1 MKISDIRIDYSLKS
15 LDLSDVLDSPIEQFK
30 VWFNEAL
37 EAKVLEV
44 NAMCLA
50 TVKKDGRPNAR
61 IVLLKGVDTGFLFF
75 TNYHSIKGRELEE
88 NPFVSAT
95 FYWAE
100 LERQVR
106 LSGKV
111 EKVTEA
117 ESDEYYFSRPFS
129 SQIGAWVS
137 PQSEA
142 IHNRDY
148 LIERE
153 VKFQEQFT
161 PENIK
166 RPENWGGYRIIVDEM
181 EFWQGRPS
189 RLHDRIHY
197 SLENRKNW
205 KISRLAP

>member
-15 LDLSDVLDSPIEQFK
+15 LDVSDVLDSPIEQFK

-44 NAMCLA
+44 NAMSLA

-75 TNYHSIKGRELEE
+75 TNYLSTKGRELEE
-88 NPFVSAT
+88 NPFVAAT

-111 EKVTEA
+111 EKVTA
-117 ESDEYYFSRPFS
+117 VESDEYYFSRPFS

-142 IHNRDY
+142 IQNRDF

-153 VKFQEQFT
+153 AKLLEQFT

-189 RLHDRIHY
+189 RLHDRIQY
-197 SLENRKNW
+197 SLENRNNW
-205 KISRLAP
+205 IISRLAP

>member
-1 MKISDIRIDYSLKS
+1 MKISDIRIDYTLKS
-15 LDLSDVLDSPIEQFK
+15 LDLSDVMDSPIEQFK
-30 VWFNEAL
+30 VWFNEAM

-75 TNYHSIKGRELEE
+75 TNYHSVKGRELEN

-111 EKVTEA
+111 EKVTA
-117 ESDEYYFSRPFS
+117 VESDEYYFSRPFS
-129 SQIGAWVS
+129 SQIGSWVS

-142 IHNRDY
+142 IENRNF

-153 VKFQEQFT
+153 AKLHEQFT
-161 PENIK
+161 PENII

-197 SLENRKNW
+197 SLESRNNW